1 MVNKGVRISQA
12 DINVVRERRQT
23 MGHKSVE
30 TPLVTKTRVE
40 VDDQFNDGGEMT
52 VDESL
57 IPYLG

>member
-1 MVNKGVRISQA
+1 
-12 DINVVRERRQT
+12 